1 MATTPKYIHKE
12 VMKMYVIHKYEQERP
27 IFSHLI
33 RIKQKLSQNCGN
45 IINNTN
51 FNLKKHTWGS
61 VSLKFS
67 CFPGVCQEDH

>member
-45 IINNTN
+45 IMNNTS
-51 FNLKKHTWGS
+51 FNLKKNI
-61 VSLKFS
+61 
-67 CFPGVCQEDH
+67 PGVLFH